1 MGGVGGGT
9 WGSCWSRPPRASDT
23 ENAVAFPQ
31 ALNTNGSDHWIFTH
45 TKPGRTRIPLPGG
58 LGYAGVPHGVEGEAG
73 RQGLDPAQASLGLA
87 GLELLHL
94 APSSSSRLLK

>member
-1 MGGVGGGT
+1 MEPD
-9 WGSCWSRPPRASDT
+9 RPPDVQPDQRQLSRRAT
-23 ENAVAFPQ
+23 GQLRENAQ
-31 ALNTNGSDHWIFTH
+31 AHTPDAVDH
-45 TKPGRTRIPLPGG
+45 RIPLPGG
-58 LGYAGVPHGVEGEAG
+58 LGYAGVPHRVEGEAG